1 MNTVA
6 ARSTVTEGWQY
17 TTLGHVAQVKGGK
30 RLPKGEGFAD
40 TVTSFP
46 YIRVTDFGNFGIR
59 TSDLRYLKPKTQG
72 AIERYTISKSDVYIS
87 IAGSIGITGMIPA
100 RLDGANLTENA
111 AKLVLNEDL
120 IDGRFLMYYLASEVA
135 QTEIRGQT
143 VKNAQPKLALAR
155 IASLEIPL
163 PPLAEQRKIAAVLGL
178 VQQGIEQQERLIAL
192 TTELKKALLHK
203 LFTEGLRGEPQK
215 QTEIGPVPES
225 WEIVRLGEICTLGT
239 GTTPS
244 TARSDYYNGDVLF
257 VKTADIANNRIN
269 ISQTSVSNEAVK
281 DCGLKV
287 YPPGTVLMAMYG
299 QGKTRGQVSLL
310 EISAATSQN
319 AAAIQPS
326 TEINSEFLWQYLM
339 SRYQVLRGSGALG
352 HISHLNLGYVRDF
365 QIPKPSIV
373 IQREIAEILRTI
385 DSRLTLIESRKGLL
399 NDLFRTLLHQLMT
412 AKIRVHD
419 IDLSKLGSAATT
431 DEPCQTTQTQLVI

>member
-1 MNTVA
+1 M
-6 ARSTVTEGWQY
+6 STLAVRRRDAQTEYWHY
-17 TTLGHVAQVKGGK
+17 TTLGNVAQVKGGK
-30 RLPKGEGFAD
+30 RLPKGEGFAE

-46 YIRVTDFGNFGIR
+46 YIRVTDFKSFSVD
-59 TSDLRYLKPKTQG
+59 TSDLRYLKPETQSV
-72 AIERYTISKSDVYIS
+72 IKRYTISKDDVYIS
-87 IAGSIGITGMIPA
+87 IAGSIGIIGMIPVG
-100 RLDGANLTENA
+100 LDGANLTENA
-111 AKLVLNEDL
+111 AKLVLNQDA
-120 IDGRFLMYYLASEVA
+120 INARFLMFYLASETA
-135 QTEIRGQT
+135 QSEIRGQT

-155 IASLEIPL
+155 IASLRIPL
-163 PPLAEQRKIAAVLGL
+163 PSLNEQRKIAAVLGL
-178 VQQGIEQQERLIAL
+178 VQRAIEQQERLIAL

-225 WEIVRLGEICTLGT
+225 WEIVRLGEFCALGT
-239 GTTPS
+239 GTTPP
-244 TARSDYYNGDVLF
+244 TACPEYYNGDVPF
-257 VKTADIANNRIN
+257 VKTADITNNRIT
-269 ISQTSVSNEAVK
+269 ISQANVSDEAVK
-281 DCGLKV
+281 ACGLKL

-326 TEINSEFLWQYLM
+326 TEIDSEFLWQYLM

-365 QIPKPSIV
+365 QIPKPPVV
-373 IQREIAEILRTI
+373 IQCEIAEILRTI
-385 DSRLTLIESRKGLL
+385 DSRLTLIESRKLVL

-412 AKIRVHD
+412 AQIRVN
-419 IDLSKLGSAATT
+419 DLNVGTWRSYN
-431 DEPCQTTQTQLVI
+431 E